1 MRELLAKVHLRFELT
16 PSDPYKT
23 IKIPVRQLGIAKVV
37 IVRKGSNK
45 NVSTLQRARKRDYI
59 YRISDVLPIRKVPSL
74 PWKRRVMNDLVLIV
88 MGGWAIASFVGCLV
102 AIIVWSILKELGK
115 LIVRGFKRYGW

>member
-37 IVRKGSNK
+37 IVRKGSNE
-45 NVSTLQRARKRDYI
+45 NVSTLQRTRKRDYI
-59 YRISDVLPIRKVPSL
+59 YRISDVLPIRKVPSV
-74 PWKRRVMNDLVLIV
+74 PWKRRIMNDLLLIV
-88 MGGWAIASFVGCLV
+88 MGGWAVAAFVGSLA
-102 AIIVWSILKELGK
+102 AIVVWSILKTLGK
-115 LIVRGFKRYGW
+115 LIMRGFKRYGW

>member
-45 NVSTLQRARKRDYI
+45 NVSTLQRTRKRDYI

-74 PWKRRVMNDLVLIV
+74 PWKRRVMNDLMLII